1 MEDNEKQ
8 EKLARLKATRK
19 SHRGVT
25 TRYINEV
32 DDLLKHEPL
41 DQKQQES
48 VENLRKRLD
57 LKLRTLETIDQE
69 ILDLCDLGTIDK
81 EIEESETLSFR
92 VTEITS
98 KIQRALA
105 TSQRRNEREVRE
117 STPSSQST
125 ISTTSEKQSRTK
137 LPRLDLQK
145 FNGDILKFS
154 AFWDRFETAIDKN
167 EGIPTIEKLNYLI
180 HYLEGAAARIVDGLQ
195 ITEKNYDAAKKI
207 LKKRYGKCQMIIT
220 AHMEELL
227 KLRPCTGEKPNQLRY
242 LFDKIS
248 IHLRGLE
255 SLGVASENNGATL
268 IPVLMG
274 KLPADIRVQVA
285 RLTSNDAWSLKE
297 ILELLENEV
306 EAREVGESIK
316 VNDERVQFSSN
327 PRNPPIRNTAS
338 TLYTDMEKRKP
349 NITCVYCNGEHYS
362 ASCERIKDIS
372 QRVSILKQ
380 KGRCFV
386 CLRYGHRK
394 NQCRLNKLCKH
405 CRGKHHQSIC
415 EHESRPKQDQQ
426 GNEMEN
432 TTSASTLTRSKGK
445 SVVLLQTAKT
455 MAFKDG
461 EAKGISVRILLDN
474 GSQQSY
480 ITESLKTRLKLEPV
494 KQKTLH
500 LNTFGGEKV
509 SKNGCSWVKFYL
521 LCKEG
526 KRIEIQALSFPK
538 ICTPL
543 PAQIDL
549 SDYPHLED
557 LELADPLDSESQVE
571 PVDILIGS
579 DMYWEIVN
587 GDVIRENTG
596 PIAVSS
602 KFGWV
607 ISGPVKG
614 SHVNV
619 ASVAN
624 LVINAPELSQS
635 NHDPIISELRRFWE
649 TDSTGIIDD
658 PKSEQDTP
666 FLKKFS
672 FDGERYKVGLPWK
685 EVEIEPLPV
694 DYNLSLNRLNS
705 LYSRLK
711 EHPDIL
717 KEYDNIIQ
725 EQEKMGII
733 EEVPKTEQTNEFYKN
748 NDCHFIPHHGVCR
761 KDRETTKLRIFFDG
775 SAKTSERELSMNDYL
790 NNGPN
795 FIPPLFDILTRF
807 RTKPVALVA
816 DVEKAFLQIS
826 IEERDR
832 NTLRFV
838 WYQPPS
844 EGQGTPVLKRFCYQ

>member
-25 TRYINEV
+25 TKYINEV
-32 DDLLKHEPL
+32 DNLLKHEPL

-81 EIEESETLSFR
+81 EIEESEILSFR

-105 TSQRRNEREVRE
+105 TSQRQNEREVRE

-137 LPRLDLQK
+137 LPRLDLQI

-167 EGIPTIEKLNYLI
+167 EGIPTIEKFNYLI

-220 AHMEELL
+220 AHMEKLL

-255 SLGVASENNGATL
+255 SLGVTSENNGATL

-316 VNDERVQFSSN
+316 ANDERVQFSSN

-380 KGRCFV
+380 KGKCFV

-426 GNEMEN
+426 SNEMEN

-455 MAFKDG
+455 MAFKNG
-461 EAKGISVRILLDN
+461 EAKGISVHILLDN

-509 SKNGCSWVKFYL
+509 SKNGCSLVKFYL

-624 LVINAPELSQS
+624 LVINAPELNQS

-705 LYSRLK
+705 LY
-711 EHPDIL
+711 
-717 KEYDNIIQ
+717 YD
-725 EQEKMGII
+725 
-733 EEVPKTEQTNEFYKN
+733 
-748 NDCHFIPHHGVCR
+748 
-761 KDRETTKLRIFFDG
+761 
-775 SAKTSERELSMNDYL
+775 
-790 NNGPN
+790 
-795 FIPPLFDILTRF
+795 
-807 RTKPVALVA
+807 
-816 DVEKAFLQIS
+816 
-826 IEERDR
+826 
-832 NTLRFV
+832 
-838 WYQPPS
+838 
-844 EGQGTPVLKRFCYQ
+844 